1 METKLISFEIKIVF
15 DNSVMNDGFLS
26 GYGFSALVYN
36 YYTENYI
43 LFDTGQNQD
52 VLLHN
57 IKKLNID
64 ISEIKK
70 VVISHNHIENT
81 GGLLG
86 IYEINPHI
94 DIYIPAESY
103 ILYKRKYKESN
114 VYGVSESIE
123 IDKNVFST
131 GQLGNYLKEQA
142 LILKTEYNEL
152 IILVGCS
159 HPGLEEIINSIR
171 EYKKSIKAVIG
182 GFHNFRKYTYL
193 EGIDIIGPCYCTEHT
208 DEIQKR
214 YPEQFTEIC
223 VGTSLTF

>member
-1 METKLISFEIKIVF
+1 METKLKSFEIKIVF
-15 DNSVMNDGFLS
+15 DKSVMNEGFLS

-43 LFDTGQNQD
+43 LFDIGQNQD

-57 IKKLNID
+57 IKKLNVD

-86 IYEINPHI
+86 IYEMNPHI

-103 ILYKRKYKESN
+103 ILYKRKYKDSN
-114 VYGVSESIE
+114 VHGVSESIE
-123 IDKNVFST
+123 IEKNVFST

-152 IILVGCS
+152 IILVGCA
-159 HPGLEEIINSIR
+159 HPGLEEIINSITG
-171 EYKKSIKAVIG
+171 YNKSIKAVIG
-182 GFHNFRKYTYL
+182 GFHSFRKYTYL

-208 DEIQKR
+208 DEIQKIFS
-214 YPEQFTEIC
+214 EQFTEIC
-223 VGTSLTF
+223 VGISLSF